1 MKSYHLKWSSHL
13 PNMGLVFAT
22 LYQTEGLSD
31 VTLACDDGNVRAHKL
46 VLSTCSDYFL
56 ELFLESSTK
65 RTVVVLPNVKVADLK
80 VIISFI
86 YTGEVNVSEEGLSD
100 LLEVAEM
107 LGVRGLK
114 AGDDENKSKEKKTT
128 PDMNLLEAKTKED
141 DKADEGIEV
150 ENSVMSEDSCG
161 PEEESRKSSSPDIVP
176 SISITR
182 VTPSP
187 EKQISTQP
195 SQSVVKSPES
205 IIHPEQNKSSEDNGD
220 ANKTNILT
228 PKREF
233 EKQTNNY
240 IISDD
245 IADED
250 NDDDIEDDIEEEPD
264 TPISVKNEVN
274 TNNPFTSPFQP
285 MLPQH
290 SQYSQYFHSPNPYN
304 FPSRSPLPSSPPF
317 SNPLVSMSNLAAMYQ
332 QQQSPRQAK
341 EKTPQILPNHRPLE
355 YYKETSQ
362 EGKVPMDLLPE
373 DVNAIMAQST
383 TPFCPIC
390 NKDCGNF
397 PNLRSHLQVHNSIRP
412 YACTYCEAKFA
423 RVSHLNRHIRT
434 HTGERPFACERCG
447 KSFARQDKLKIHM
460 DRHLSRETKSDLM
473 NHLISAASTNNP
485 SLESPTKKLKLE
497 NNISLKQE
505 ASSSTP
511 TPQVH
516 SSPNNI
522 NNFSNMMANNSSS
535 LWGSFPMYNQNSY
548 QPVYPGMVPQYL
560 PHNVSELHNVMKIGE
575 CSIKP
580 LGQ

>member
-1 MKSYHLKWSSHL
+1 M
-13 PNMGLVFAT
+13 
-22 LYQTEGLSD
+22 
-31 VTLACDDGNVRAHKL
+31 
-46 VLSTCSDYFL
+46 
-56 ELFLESSTK
+56 
-65 RTVVVLPNVKVADLK
+65 VVLPNVKVADLK
-80 VIISFI
+80 VILSFI

-114 AGDDENKSKEKKTT
+114 SGSDENQRKELKDSEQTNMKQQ
-128 PDMNLLEAKTKED
+128 NSKED
-141 DKADEGIEV
+141 DKADEGIDV
-150 ENSVMSEDSCG
+150 ENLVMSEDSCSV
-161 PEEESRKSSSPDIVP
+161 EEESPKPKTADLVP

-182 VTPSP
+182 VSPKKSP
-187 EKQISTQP
+187 EKQLSIVSTESVKMATSVDLIQTSNEISDSNPQ
-195 SQSVVKSPES
+195 
-205 IIHPEQNKSSEDNGD
+205 IITKQEHDT
-220 ANKTNILT
+220 KTD
-228 PKREF
+228 
-233 EKQTNNY
+233 NY

-245 IADED
+245 IAEEN
-250 NDDDIEDDIEEEPD
+250 NDDNIEEDIEDES
-264 TPISVKNEVN
+264 ISVKNEN
-274 TNNPFTSPFQP
+274 SLNNPFSSPFQP
-285 MLPQH
+285 MISQQ
-290 SQYSQYFHSPNPYN
+290 SQYSQYFPSPTANPYN
-304 FPSRSPLPSSPPF
+304 FPSRGALPPSPPF

-332 QQQSPRQAK
+332 QQHSPKQTK
-341 EKTPQILPNHRPLE
+341 EKTAQVLPNHHPLD
-355 YYKETSQ
+355 YYKETSKD
-362 EGKVPMDLLPE
+362 GKVPMDLLPE

-447 KSFARQDKLKIHM
+447 KSFARQDKLKLHM
-460 DRHLSRETKSDLM
+460 DRHLSRETKSELM
-473 NHLISAASTNNP
+473 NHLISAASANSTQDSP
-485 SLESPTKKLKLE
+485 SKKPKLE

-505 ASSSTP
+505 LSLSPSTQ
-511 TPQVH
+511 TPQIQ
-516 SSPNNI
+516 SPVANNI
-522 NNFSNMMANNSSS
+522 NNFNLMTNNSNS

-560 PHNVSELHNVMKIGE
+560 PHNVSELQNVMKIGE

>member
-1 MKSYHLKWSSHL
+1 
-13 PNMGLVFAT
+13 
-22 LYQTEGLSD
+22 
-31 VTLACDDGNVRAHKL
+31 
-46 VLSTCSDYFL
+46 
-56 ELFLESSTK
+56 
-65 RTVVVLPNVKVADLK
+65 
-80 VIISFI
+80 
-86 YTGEVNVSEEGLSD
+86 
-100 LLEVAEM
+100 
-107 LGVRGLK
+107 
-114 AGDDENKSKEKKTT
+114 
-128 PDMNLLEAKTKED
+128 
-141 DKADEGIEV
+141 V

-161 PEEESRKSSSPDIVP
+161 AEEESRKSSSPDIVP

-187 EKQISTQP
+187 EKQSSTPP
-195 SQSVVKSPES
+195 SQPLVKSPES
-205 IIHPEQNKSSEDNGD
+205 NIHPEQNKSSEDNGD
-220 ANKTNILT
+220 ASKTNILT

-250 NDDDIEDDIEEEPD
+250 NDDDIEDDIEDEPD
-264 TPISVKNEVN
+264 TPVSVKNEVN

-290 SQYSQYFHSPNPYN
+290 SQYSQYFHSPHPYN

-473 NHLISAASTNNP
+473 NHLISAASTNP
-485 SLESPTKKLKLE
+485 PLESPTKKLKLE

-505 ASSSTP
+505 SSSSTP

-516 SSPNNI
+516 SSPNNM
-522 NNFSNMMANNSSS
+522 NNFSMMTNNSSS

-560 PHNVSELHNVMKIGE
+560 SHNVSELHNVMKIGE

>member
-1 MKSYHLKWSSHL
+1 
-13 PNMGLVFAT
+13 MGLVFAT

-114 AGDDENKSKEKKTT
+114 AGDDENKSKEKKTA
-128 PDMNLLEAKTKED
+128 PDTNLLEAKNKED

-195 SQSVVKSPES
+195 SQSVDKSPES

-290 SQYSQYFHSPNPYN
+290 SQYSQYFHSTNPYN